1 MDSPAYQNIQRLYA
15 EHHDWLLGWLN
26 RRVNNRA
33 DAADLTQ
40 DTFCRVLTSPSATP
54 IAEPRAYLLTLA
66 RRLTIDLWRARD
78 VEARYLDALAQE
90 QEPVAASP
98 ELLMMVK
105 QAVQEID
112 ALLDGLPVPVKH
124 AFLLNR
130 LDGMTHPAIAQ
141 VLGLSL
147 ATVERHVKRAFL
159 HCLAARRAA
168 DAP

>member
-1 MDSPAYQNIQRLYA
+1 MDSPAYQNVQRLYA

-78 VEARYLDALAQE
+78 VEARYLEALAHE
-90 QEPVAASP
+90 QEPVAVSP
-98 ELLMMVK
+98 ETLIMLK

-112 ALLDGLPVPVKH
+112 ALLDGLPLPVKH
-124 AFLLNR
+124 AFLLSR
-130 LDGMTHPAIAQ
+130 LDDMTHPAIAKT
-141 VLGLSL
+141 LGLSL

-168 DAP
+168 DAQ

>member
-1 MDSPAYQNIQRLYA
+1 MDSPAYQNVQRLYA

-40 DTFCRVLTSPSATP
+40 DTFCRVLTSPASTP

-78 VEARYLDALAQE
+78 VEARYLEALAHE

-98 ELLMMVK
+98 ETLVMLK
-105 QAVQEID
+105 QAVMEID
-112 ALLDGLPVPVKH
+112 SLLDGLPVPVKH

-141 VLGLSL
+141 ALGLSL
-147 ATVERHVKRAFL
+147 ATVERHVKRAYL
-159 HCLAARRAA
+159 HCLAARRANG
-168 DAP
+168 PT

>member
-78 VEARYLDALAQE
+78 VVARYLDALGHE

-98 ELLMMVK
+98 GLLMMLEEAG
-105 QAVQEID
+105 QAGRE
-112 ALLDGLPVPVKH
+112 P
-124 AFLLNR
+124 
-130 LDGMTHPAIAQ
+130 
-141 VLGLSL
+141 LS
-147 ATVERHVKRAFL
+147 AT
-159 HCLAARRAA
+159 
-168 DAP
+168 